1 MVNGRRPRNTVIRQD
16 RRALTLWSIL
26 IAANFLGTVVAVRL
40 YREPFDFWLDPF
52 SALGGIRTMA
62 GYENTPGMIVF
73 AVTMLLA
80 GGTMI
85 GLYVAEARVLE
96 EGLPRFL
103 RTLLLIGGVGY
114 WIAAVPYDV
123 VHFAHSVGSGMA
135 VAALYG
141 WAIFFLIDMAEMLPH
156 GVITIMHGALHWSV
170 LAYAILF
177 AAGQPEKQGVQ
188 KSAFLMILFVLLTS
202 VILERRHHHE
212 PKHHHL
218 ERRHH
223 HAPVRP
229 PERRG
234 PARSGRARAV
244 PGRDGGGARAE
255 GADGDSVAEAE
266 RVEYSDATED

>member
-1 MVNGRRPRNTVIRQD
+1 MVNGRRTGNTVIRQD

-26 IAANFLGTVVAVRL
+26 IAANFLGTVVSVRL
-40 YREPFDFWLDPF
+40 YREPFSFWLDPF

-62 GYENTPGMIVF
+62 GYENTPGLVAF
-73 AVTMLLA
+73 AVTMFLA

-85 GLYVAEARVLE
+85 GLYFAEARATE
-96 EGLPRFL
+96 EGLRRFL
-103 RTLLLIGGVGY
+103 RTLLLIGGLGY

-123 VHFAHSVGSGMA
+123 VHFAHSLGSGMA

-156 GVITIMHGALHWSV
+156 TVTVVMHGALHWSV

-202 VILERRHHHE
+202 VILERRQQHE
-212 PKHHHL
+212 L
-218 ERRHH
+218 RRQNEVGHT
-223 HAPVRP
+223 A
-229 PERRG
+229 G
-234 PARSGRARAV
+234 GRDVLV
-244 PGRDGGGARAE
+244 PGRDIPVPGRAGRPAEAEPAGGE
-255 GADGDSVAEAE
+255 SVAEAE
-266 RVEYSDATED
+266 RVEYPDATED